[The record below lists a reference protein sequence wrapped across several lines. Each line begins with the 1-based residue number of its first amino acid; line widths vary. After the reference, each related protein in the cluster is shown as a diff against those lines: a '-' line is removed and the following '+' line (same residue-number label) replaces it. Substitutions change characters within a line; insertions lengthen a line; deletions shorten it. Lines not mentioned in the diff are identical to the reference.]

1 MQLTAKT
8 RVSEMRNFNPGLHER
23 VDVRTILTEPKFL
36 VCKDNQIFL
45 LMLLFCALPEHESSA
60 INFVNLRG
68 QTTAATAFENYVTLS
83 LFVAYIPGK
92 TEQICH

>member
-8 RVSEMRNFNPGLHER
+8 RVSEMRNFNPSLHER

-36 VCKDNQIFL
+36 GWKVNQIFL

-60 INFVNLRG
+60 INFVNPKGTDYGRHSLTKLRHLKP
-68 QTTAATAFENYVTLS
+68 FRCLYSWKN
-83 LFVAYIPGK
+83 
-92 TEQICH
+92 